1 MAKSA
6 TPCGKFLRYLT
17 LFLLL
22 RDTEGQKFKGK
33 WKKKS
38 AKKAPENLPKK
49 VALKKTSPTP
59 PTFDKFV
66 RRVNPE
72 KPIGKINHKYQMQ
85 GVFVSKK
92 SGLAIKSKIH
102 HQKFMITV

>member
-38 AKKAPENLPKK
+38 GKKPAENIPKK

-72 KPIGKINHKYQMQ
+72 KPIGKINHKSQIH
-85 GVFVSKK
+85 GLFLSKQ
-92 SGLAIKSKIH
+92 SG
-102 HQKFMITV
+102 

>member
-38 AKKAPENLPKK
+38 ATKPAKNVPKK

-72 KPIGKINHKYQMQ
+72 KPIGKITHKVKCKRFLRVKTWLSY
-85 GVFVSKK
+85 
-92 SGLAIKSKIH
+92 
-102 HQKFMITV
+102 